1 MKLTKF
7 IPRLTSLK
15 IGRRLAFGFSVL
27 TALLIAVVA
36 VMQYR
41 TVQIEELSA
50 DAFGDSV
57 VKARQVS
64 DMTTAA
70 LRMSRAVG
78 NAQRA
83 ATLLP
88 DDMRPQAA
96 ARANVKSM
104 LEKYDAALVA
114 LTELDDTEEGQRRLK
129 EANAA
134 KITVNAL
141 LDRVLTLLEQKNAGE
156 ALKVLYEEANPA
168 ADKWTK
174 LLADYADYLDRKAA
188 DDQAAVVVAA
198 TRGTRLALGLSGLAL
213 LLTVWFSFAISR
225 SITRPLHALQRSIQ
239 IVRGGGNLG
248 SLALIDTRDEMA
260 DIGFAVNQL
269 LQDQISAR
277 EKADK
282 DREKAE
288 ADRQKAE
295 AENVALNNSVISI
308 LHAVNQLS
316 QRDLTVKAP
325 VTKDVI
331 GTVSDS
337 INALTDE
344 TSKVLRGVRDFAGEV
359 ELASRKVKSQ
369 ADLVSKTADDE
380 RKSVN
385 LMIESLADATQ
396 TMNRMAELV
405 QQSDRAA
412 EQATEETDGA
422 LETVNGT
429 VQGMESIRATI
440 AETEKRIK
448 RLGERSQE
456 ISSIV
461 GLINTISERTHV
473 LALNAAMQAAVAGEA
488 GRGFAV
494 VAEEVQRLAESSRNA
509 TQQIAALVNNIQ
521 LETNETINTVSRT
534 IGQVVQG
541 SEQAQKAGDQMRRT
555 QAITSELVA
564 QVRRIASS
572 SEEQKAT
579 SAQLL
584 RSVKEIGAS
593 TERTAQ
599 QILTQTGEADSLLL
613 SARQLVESVSVFKLP
628 MPA

>member
-88 DDMRPQAA
+88 DDTRPQAA

-509 TQQIAALVNNIQ
+509 TQQIAALVSNIQ

-628 MPA
+628 MPV

>member
-1 MKLTKF
+1 MKLMKF

-15 IGRRLAFGFSVL
+15 IGRRLTLGFSVL

-83 ATLLP
+83 ASLLP
-88 DDMRPQAA
+88 DDTRPQAA

-134 KITVNAL
+134 KIAVNSL

-248 SLALIDTRDEMA
+248 SLASIDTRDEMA

-359 ELASRKVKSQ
+359 EQASRKVKSQ
-369 ADLVSKTADDE
+369 ADLVSKTADNE
-380 RKSVN
+380 RKSVT
-385 LMIESLADATQ
+385 LMIESLAETTQ

-509 TQQIAALVNNIQ
+509 TQQIAALVSNIQ

-572 SEEQKAT
+572 SEEQKTT

>member
-1 MKLTKF
+1 MKLPKL

-15 IGRRLAFGFSVL
+15 IGRRLALGFSVL

-64 DMTTAA
+64 EMTTAA

-88 DDMRPQAA
+88 DDTRPQAA

-129 EANAA
+129 EANTA
-134 KITVNAL
+134 KIAVNSL
-141 LDRVLTLLEQKNAGE
+141 LDRVLTLLEQKNTGE

-385 LMIESLADATQ
+385 LMIESLAETTQ

-509 TQQIAALVNNIQ
+509 TQQIAALVSNIQ

-572 SEEQKAT
+572 SEEQKTT

-628 MPA
+628 MLA